1 MGDQLKWGLV
11 EWGTV
16 IEWET
21 VIEWGTVIEWETFIE
36 WWAIIEVKCASI
48 VCDVCDKYEVV

>member
-21 VIEWGTVIEWETFIE
+21 FIE
-36 WWAIIEVKCASI
+36 WWAVIEWG
-48 VCDVCDKYEVV
+48 YRYG

>member
-1 MGDQLKWGLV
+1 MEDQLKWGLV

-21 VIEWGTVIEWETFIE
+21 FIE
-36 WWAIIEVKCASI
+36 WWAVIEWG
-48 VCDVCDKYEVV
+48 YRY